1 MSTTLQTTNFYRG
14 PHASISKILLNSS
27 SSLSFIKDILKDFI
41 SSENEI
47 DKEYTFNKGLAIF
60 YMLQYTSNKK
70 LNDNRLWKSE
80 KVEWVRAL
88 LSVFEYENNFLG
100 FVGLAGF
107 LNGYQLLKSNKKR
120 KKIGELISEVENAFL
135 KSIDSIVDQVNEDAK
150 KETITYICA
159 QCISFISIAQL
170 RELNS
175 KTRLMHLLMSVV
187 LENPRLFQD
196 GKFLDEIEQD
206 ITKNQSWNAKSFKVL
221 EEKVN
226 DIFFK
231 ELSKISLAIS
241 KLTQI
246 VNNND
251 ISSLLLRINKFS
263 INLYK
268 TWDESPTLSLTKED
282 SLEPENKENMK
293 LLWQVFK
300 FILFTI
306 TMIFK
311 SIADRSLF
319 EPHIFENQERMM
331 ILLTYSYLYFIT
343 SKFSLYGFS
352 VYKKV
357 FFNILNQIIVNNN
370 SGEMI
375 DIIKNIELDM
385 NVYKPHEKCRVVYY
399 LLVIEQVIKVLDDNY
414 LENHIL
420 PAFDKIL
427 LNNDDDNIFE
437 SANAVILSIF
447 YNQKRVIKELS
458 LYYCNYILL
467 MYPLKINIRQL
478 RIAYTAVL
486 KSLSDI
492 DDTLVWLCLDILI
505 KKIESIS
512 NPNTGSIS
520 QNTTNKD
527 LEQQLINQQ
536 EQINQK
542 LKVFEQKKQDEQ
554 ENLVKA
560 ILYLKKGHLLLT
572 LIDQI
577 KSINLIFMENL
588 LTKIKEFFKQEK
600 ENEIK
605 SNSNI
610 GLFALQKVLF
620 DVLSNEIDYTKK
632 NVGINWWL
640 NEGR

>member
-70 LNDNRLWKSE
+70 LNDNRLWKSD

-331 ILLTYSYLYFIT
+331 ILLAYSYLYFIT

-399 LLVIEQVIKVLDDNY
+399 LLVIEQVIK
-414 LENHIL
+414 
-420 PAFDKIL
+420 
-427 LNNDDDNIFE
+427 
-437 SANAVILSIF
+437 
-447 YNQKRVIKELS
+447 
-458 LYYCNYILL
+458 
-467 MYPLKINIRQL
+467 MYPSKIDIRQL

-588 LTKIKEFFKQEK
+588 LTKIK
-600 ENEIK
+600 
-605 SNSNI
+605 
-610 GLFALQKVLF
+610 
-620 DVLSNEIDYTKK
+620 DNEIDYTKK
-632 NVGINWWL
+632 NVGVNWWL
-640 NEGR
+640 NEGSKLLD